1 MVEENPNVALAVETM
16 DEQAYGSHFAG
27 RHAVVS
33 TLSPHNIVDYPGKK
47 MILEQA
53 IKGERDATDALRT
66 LANLAVTAGAAN
78 AELTVE
84 KRNAMMIR
92 YRQNV
97 FSARQLFV
105 SVKSKLSRSQDMKYK
120 ILFYFSLSFNFR
132 WI

>member
-1 MVEENPNVALAVETM
+1 M
-16 DEQAYGSHFAG
+16 
-27 RHAVVS
+27 VS

-66 LANLAVTAGAAN
+66 LANLTVTAGAAN

-84 KRNAMMIR
+84 KRNAMIIR
-92 YRQNV
+92 FQQNV

-105 SVKSKLSRSQDMKYK
+105 SVKSKLSRS
-120 ILFYFSLSFNFR
+120 
-132 WI
+132 